1 VKPIDNFVRV
11 LSDEELETLHEKA
24 LELLR
29 DPGMRFDNPDV
40 LHCLEHAG
48 ARVDH
53 PTRVASL
60 PRPLVEATI
69 DMARREE
76 AERRARGEDELTA
89 TRQLTFSW
97 HTPFMDA
104 TAPVRASMGGGCP
117 SYYDHDRQETRYAT
131 AGDFRRMIRL
141 AEAIEQIVTV
151 GNPVHYVRED
161 DGTPVAPKMVAIK
174 GAALVAVHSSK
185 PGCTSCIDRRQVKYL
200 VEIGTIVRGSAEA
213 YLRRP
218 LFVNIHDTES
228 PLRMS
233 LPESSIMYEM
243 ARRGIGTFIL
253 PMALAG
259 IAGPVTLVSNAT
271 IAAAEIL
278 GVWTASKAI
287 NPDAPVEASAVCG
300 VLNPRNGAVCFSS
313 PENILIDLATA
324 QLFRHRYATRCSTGP
339 GLIDAP
345 IPGALSI
352 FERTWKVAYSGLSGE
367 PAFPV
372 GILGGGVVFSPE
384 QVMLDLDIAAAH
396 HRFIRGIG
404 ADEFDDALELIRA
417 RGIGGLHIDT
427 EHTAGSF
434 RDMLWLPSVFERIKG
449 VDVAA
454 ARSRDPVERA
464 HEAWRSALGS
474 AAEYQIDE
482 DRRRAIEEVV
492 RRAAVELGPLTGA
505 AE

>member
-11 LSDEELETLHEKA
+11 LSDDELELLHGKA

-29 DPGMRFDNPDV
+29 EPGMRFDNPDV
-40 LHCLEHAG
+40 LACLERSG

-53 PTRVASL
+53 ASGVASL
-60 PRPLVEATI
+60 PPGLVESTI
-69 DMARREE
+69 EMARSEE
-76 AERRARGEDELTA
+76 GARRARGEDELTA

-97 HTPFMDA
+97 HTPFMESSPPA
-104 TAPVRASMGGGCP
+104 RASMGGGCP
-117 SYYDHDRQETRYAT
+117 SYYDHARQETRYAT
-131 AGDFRRMIRL
+131 ASDFRRMVHL
-141 AEAIEQIVTV
+141 AEGIEQIVTV

-161 DGTPVAPKMVAIK
+161 DGTLVAPKMVAVK

-200 VEIGTIVRGSAEA
+200 VEIGTIVRGSAEE
-213 YLRRP
+213 YIKRP

-233 LPESSIMYEM
+233 LPESAIMVEM

-259 IAGPVTLVSNAT
+259 VAGPVSLVSNAI

-324 QLFRHRYATRCSTGP
+324 QLFRHRYGTRCSTGP
-339 GLIDAP
+339 GIIDAP

-352 FERTWKVAYSGLSGE
+352 FERTCKVAYSGLSGE

-372 GILGGGVVFSPE
+372 GILGGGVLFSPE

-396 HRFIRGIG
+396 CRFVRGIG
-404 ADEFDDALELIRA
+404 AEEFDDALELIRA

-427 EHTAGSF
+427 EHTVHHF
-434 RDMLWLPSVFERIKG
+434 RETLWLPAVFERIKG
-449 VDVAA
+449 TDIAA
-454 ARSRDPVERA
+454 ARSRDPVEKA
-464 HEAWRSALGS
+464 HEAWKAILGS
-474 AAEYQIDE
+474 TREFRIDS
-482 DRRRAIEEVV
+482 DRRRAIAEVV
-492 RRAAVELGPLTGA
+492 KRAAVELAPLSGA